1 LLLVRSPSHRR
12 PSGSHHE
19 DHDRTDDPQ
28 PRTHEDHDRTD
39 ITVAPTTI
47 AIAPTSIDNQSPT
60 MIEIAAPPRHSLLV
74 RVVLARITLVD
85 SLEHVKNGKGSFSPE
100 IGYSWYAG
108 I

>member
-1 LLLVRSPSHRR
+1 
-12 PSGSHHE
+12 
-19 DHDRTDDPQ
+19 
-28 PRTHEDHDRTD
+28 
-39 ITVAPTTI
+39 
-47 AIAPTSIDNQSPT
+47 
-60 MIEIAAPPRHSLLV
+60 MIEIAPPPRHSLLV